1 MNTKINV
8 GQDFLES
15 VKGHKVVCF
24 EISVSEKKFTLKKG
38 YTKAEFHAVVKEM
51 LHCDREF
58 YDLSGI
64 IWCKKAIW
72 LEVEY
77 DEMGNAHWTERSCP
91 KIPESLL

>member
-1 MNTKINV
+1 MNRKINV

-24 EISVSEKKFTLKKG
+24 EISVYKNKFILKKG
-38 YTKAEFHAVVKEM
+38 YTKAEFHAVVKKM
-51 LHCDREF
+51 LHIERES

-64 IWCKKAIW
+64 IWCGKGVW
-72 LEVEY
+72 FDVRY
-77 DEMGNAHWTERSCP
+77 DEMGNAHWAERACP